1 MKGNFWIRLLTS
13 LPIIL
18 LLLYYLP
25 FLGICLLLFRYFFS
39 RLKMRFFTSFF
50 LLVFGLVLLIP
61 NGILM
66 ISRLIEKDIVKSLY
80 LTDVVNS
87 LFYQDSVIGYAK
99 LLLTLGTLFSLF
111 SALLSR
117 IFNRGKSLVR
127 AIFKDQEKKRL
138 EIFEKNDMLIKE
150 RQEKARNTHVV
161 ICPYCG
167 ADLMLTESTGTCK
180 YCRRKIGVAARK

>member
-87 LFYQDSVIGYAK
+87 LFYQWNFILA
-99 LLLTLGTLFSLF
+99 LFCSF
-111 SALLSR
+111 IAD
-117 IFNRGKSLVR
+117 F
-127 AIFKDQEKKRL
+127 QP
-138 EIFEKNDMLIKE
+138 
-150 RQEKARNTHVV
+150 RQKFGSCD
-161 ICPYCG
+161 I
-167 ADLMLTESTGTCK
+167 
-180 YCRRKIGVAARK
+180 